1 MIKKLEIKVK
11 SISILLLIFFPIF
24 IIPFEIYSDVMSS
37 NVTTASTNA
46 LVTVNTLIRPLPIS
60 FFFCTFYFAYIVIF
74 KEINNLKKIRIIL
87 VPIFFFIINGLLY
100 EFEIK
105 KLVYL
110 VLFIFPVIGYL
121 IGYNEQIEEDAKR
134 KFFLIFCFL
143 LSVAQ
148 LFLAFKGHE
157 YSHKDKIFF
166 FTIYQ
171 NHQYFGPIL
180 ILLFF
185 YPLLTIRSTEL
196 NIKQNIFYLIYLIIL
211 STNTI
216 FYFSYSMYFL
226 LICGIIL
233 LFIKFWFYI
242 NKKYLIF
249 LTVFL
254 FILFNL
260 FLKNSTI
267 INKIINQPKIKI
279 ILDHQVPQNIV
290 HRKNIYIDYFRSF
303 EIDNLLIGNKSLK
316 LAEKNQSAHNYI
328 LEIIYYY
335 GIFPAIILIFI
346 FIKFLKKIKINNN
359 QYYYFILLFLLY
371 LILENLT
378 KVSLRQPYSGIISFY
393 LIGSLLKKMKND

>member
-11 SISILLLIFFPIF
+11 PISILLLIFFPIF
-24 IIPFEIYSDVMSS
+24 FIPFEIYSDVMSS
-37 NVTTASTNA
+37 NTTTASTNA
-46 LVTVNTLIRPLPIS
+46 LVTANTLIRPLPIS

-105 KLVYL
+105 KFLYL
-110 VLFIFPVIGYL
+110 LLFIFPVIGYL
-121 IGYNEQIEEDAKR
+121 IGYNEQIEEGAKR

-148 LFLAFKGHE
+148 LFLALKGHE

-171 NHQYFGPIL
+171 NHQYVGPIL

-185 YPLLTIRSTEL
+185 YPLLTMRSTEL

-226 LICGIIL
+226 LM
-233 LFIKFWFYI
+233 
-242 NKKYLIF
+242 
-249 LTVFL
+249 
-254 FILFNL
+254 
-260 FLKNSTI
+260 
-267 INKIINQPKIKI
+267 
-279 ILDHQVPQNIV
+279 
-290 HRKNIYIDYFRSF
+290 
-303 EIDNLLIGNKSLK
+303 
-316 LAEKNQSAHNYI
+316 
-328 LEIIYYY
+328 
-335 GIFPAIILIFI
+335 
-346 FIKFLKKIKINNN
+346 
-359 QYYYFILLFLLY
+359 
-371 LILENLT
+371 
-378 KVSLRQPYSGIISFY
+378 SGIIQ
-393 LIGSLLKKMKND
+393 IRTGIT